1 MPQGPHYE
9 LALSNTLS
17 ITGLVRSWLLSVVTG
32 LEAEP
37 GRKPLWL
44 GAIPRASAERD
55 FRNDFYNSSPLAVE
69 GN

>member
-1 MPQGPHYE
+1 M
-9 LALSNTLS
+9 L
-17 ITGLVRSWLLSVVTG
+17 VVTG